1 VTSSSPVTVVTL
13 PPGPNLEPDIDAF
26 ETTPSFLFGET
37 PSLCWISGTSFL
49 SSLTCYGKNKCGFAT
64 LSLYYSATLKVCDSR
79 ETNEG
84 MPARNQETNFHVAK
98 PQFEICSK
106 SGLATSIM
114 KSHSSGFRV
123 PVWTFSSPEPPW
135 VGFSGLTPSF
145 GNSGTQSFRNRHH
158 RELLPPSKI

>member
-1 VTSSSPVTVVTL
+1 MKAADRCMAGHWAPSISNHSSSNKRAHACLTAMEIKTIATVS
-13 PPGPNLEPDIDAF
+13 DIF
-26 ETTPSFLFGET
+26 FSR
-37 PSLCWISGTSFL
+37 
-49 SSLTCYGKNKCGFAT
+49 YCGDFAT
-64 LSLYYSATLKVCDSR
+64 GSKSR
-79 ETNEG
+79 TRYRCVRDNTFVSFRG
-84 MPARNQETNFHVAK
+84 NAMPARNQETNFHVAK

-123 PVWTFSSPEPPW
+123 PAWTFSSPEPPW